1 MRLDY
6 TTHAQEAT
14 ESLFDLSRIIH
25 RGPLSAELRELLAVQ
40 VSQLNRCAHCIEVHW
55 QKALKLG
62 VSEQKLR
69 LLSAFREAGVYGE
82 TELTALELGEA
93 VTLLSQ
99 AGVSQELW
107 DQVELAFP
115 SEELRLHLLYQIILM
130 NSWNRL
136 SVALALAPPH

>member
-1 MRLDY
+1 
-6 TTHAQEAT
+6 
-14 ESLFDLSRIIH
+14 
-25 RGPLSAELRELLAVQ
+25 
-40 VSQLNRCAHCIEVHW
+40 VHW

-62 VSEQKLR
+62 VPEQKLR
-69 LLSAFREAGVYGE
+69 LLPAFREAGVYAE

-130 NSWNRL
+130 NGWNRL